1 MENTIYKML
10 IAKNMT
16 QAELARKV
24 GVKREYI
31 NRIINR
37 KITPTIPL
45 GMRIARALG
54 MKVEDVFFDEGT
66 YY

>member
-1 MENTIYKML
+1 MDNNIYKV
-10 IAKNMT
+10 IRQKNMT
-16 QAELARKV
+16 QAELAKKV

-45 GMRIARALG
+45 GMRIAKALEVS
-54 MKVEDVFFDEGT
+54 VEDLFFIDQ
-66 YY
+66 

>member
-1 MENTIYKML
+1 MENTIYKTL
-10 IAKNMT
+10 ISKNMT

-45 GMRIARALG
+45 GLRIAKALG
-54 MKVEDVFFDEGT
+54 LKVEDIFFDDRSFF
-66 YY
+66 

>member
-1 MENTIYKML
+1 MENVIYKML
-10 IAKNMT
+10 IDQDMT

-31 NRIINR
+31 NRIINC

-45 GMRIARALG
+45 GLRIARALG
-54 MKVEDVFFDEGT
+54 MKVEDVFFEERS
-66 YY
+66 YF

>member
-1 MENTIYKML
+1 MDNNIHKV
-10 IAKNMT
+10 IRQKNMT
-16 QAELARKV
+16 QAELAKKV

-45 GMRIARALG
+45 GMRIAKALEVS
-54 MKVEDVFFDEGT
+54 VEDLFFIDR
-66 YY
+66 

>member
-1 MENTIYKML
+1 MENAIYKML
-10 IAKNMT
+10 IDRDMT

-45 GMRIARALG
+45 GSRIAKALG
-54 MKVEDVFFDEGT
+54 MKVEDVFFEERG
-66 YY
+66 YF

>member
-1 MENTIYKML
+1 MENNIYKV
-10 IAKNMT
+10 IRQKNMT
-16 QAELARKV
+16 QADLARMV

-45 GMRIARALG
+45 GLRIANALRVP
-54 MKVEDVFFDEGT
+54 VEELFFVEN
-66 YY
+66 

>member
-1 MENTIYKML
+1 MENTIYRQL
-10 IAKNMT
+10 IDQNMT

-45 GMRIARALG
+45 GLRIAKALD
-54 MKVEDVFFDEGT
+54 MKMEDVFFDEDT
-66 YY
+66 FL

>member
-1 MENTIYKML
+1 MDNVIYKVL
-10 IAKNMT
+10 TDKNMT

-45 GMRIARALG
+45 GMRIAKALG
-54 MKVEDVFFDEGT
+54 KRVEDIFIVD
-66 YY
+66 

>member
-1 MENTIYKML
+1 MDNIIYKTL
-10 IAKNMT
+10 VDRNMT

-45 GMRIARALG
+45 GLRIAKALE
-54 MKVEDVFFDEGT
+54 MKMEDIFFDEGN
-66 YY
+66 YL